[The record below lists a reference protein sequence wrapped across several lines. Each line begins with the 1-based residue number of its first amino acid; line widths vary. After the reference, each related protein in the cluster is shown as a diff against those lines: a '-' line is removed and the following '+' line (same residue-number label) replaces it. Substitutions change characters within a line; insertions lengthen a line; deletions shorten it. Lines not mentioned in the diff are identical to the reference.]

1 MDIEEFQKFRAF
13 FAIDINDNIRYE
25 AVKLIKFLKKQKIYR
40 HIRWTRTENLHITMR
55 FLGNISNSEYQK
67 ITEQVS
73 EKTKNL
79 KPFSIH
85 LASLIIFPSIKKP
98 IVIALQP
105 EPLTQLIKLNQ
116 LIEKGLTNSDIKPET
131 KSFSP
136 HLTLGRITRRRHIF
150 EPFEIELPKM
160 HLKVREIILYKS
172 DLTKTGPIY
181 TPLSRIPLEI
191 KSRI

>member
-1 MDIEEFQKFRAF
+1 MDIEEFQKIRAF
-13 FAIDINDNIRYE
+13 FAIDINDTIRYQ
-25 AVKLIKFLKKQKIYR
+25 VVQLIKFLMRQKHFR
-40 HIRWTRTENLHITMR
+40 QIRWTRTENLHITMR
-55 FLGNISNSEYQK
+55 FLGNISNTEYQQ

-73 EKTKNL
+73 EKIKNI

-98 IVIALQP
+98 LVVALQP
-105 EPLTQLIKLNQ
+105 EPLTQLVKLNQ
-116 LIEKGLTNSDIKPET
+116 LVEESLINCDIKPET
-131 KSFSP
+131 RAFSP
-136 HLTLGRITRRRHIF
+136 HLTLGRITRRRRAF

-181 TPLSRIPLEI
+181 TPLARIPLEG
-191 KSRI
+191 

>member
-25 AVKLIKFLKKQKIYR
+25 AVKLIKFLKKQKNYQD
-40 HIRWTRTENLHITMR
+40 IRWTKTENLHITMR

-67 ITEQVS
+67 ITEQIS
-73 EKTKNL
+73 QKIKNI
-79 KPFSIH
+79 KPFFIH

-116 LIEKGLTNSDIKPET
+116 LIEKSIINCDIKPET

-136 HLTLGRITRRRHIF
+136 HLTLGRIIRRRHTF

-160 HLKVREIILYKS
+160 RLKVYEIILYRS
-172 DLTKTGPIY
+172 DLTKTGPIH
-181 TPLSRIPLEI
+181 TPLSRIPL
-191 KSRI
+191 KTK